1 MCRIIHF
8 IAKASLASAE
18 RPALAPSNPAKTHA
32 PDAGGGRV
40 RRKSVDYTGPKELR
54 SMNYEGSTG
63 FDGKL
68 VIPNTVRNPSG
79 VNRKCFATGML
90 RFAQHDNAISR

>member
-1 MCRIIHF
+1 MPTVLRV
-8 IAKASLASAE
+8 
-18 RPALAPSNPAKTHA
+18 
-32 PDAGGGRV
+32 GRY
-40 RRKSVDYTGPKELR
+40 RFLFF
-54 SMNYEGSTG
+54 GSTG

>member
-1 MCRIIHF
+1 MLGMTVF
-8 IAKASLASAE
+8 LPGKTGKAHIT
-18 RPALAPSNPAKTHA
+18 NT
-32 PDAGGGRV
+32 
-40 RRKSVDYTGPKELR
+40 
-54 SMNYEGSTG
+54 GSTG

-79 VNRKCFATGML
+79 VNRKCFVTGML

>member
-1 MCRIIHF
+1 M
-8 IAKASLASAE
+8 
-18 RPALAPSNPAKTHA
+18 ALALGLPQVHLRKRLG
-32 PDAGGGRV
+32 DARCKM
-40 RRKSVDYTGPKELR
+40 RND
-54 SMNYEGSTG
+54 GSTS